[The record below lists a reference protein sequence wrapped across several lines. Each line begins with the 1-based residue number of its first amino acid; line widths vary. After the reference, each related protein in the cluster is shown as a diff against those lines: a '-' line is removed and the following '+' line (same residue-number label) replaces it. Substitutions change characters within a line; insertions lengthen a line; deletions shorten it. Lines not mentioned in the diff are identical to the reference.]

1 MACTLDYIDF
11 VCSQL
16 QGVGVIRTRKMF
28 GDWCIYVDE
37 KPVILACDNLCYVKM
52 LPELADMMNGAW
64 TGYPYDGAK
73 EHYILDIEHG
83 EEAMRVVQALLP
95 LIIYIFQKNFNRIK
109 FAFYFRF
116 IKKYFL
122 FNNKIKIT

>member
-52 LPELADMMNGAW
+52 LPEIADMMSGAW
-64 TGYPYDGAK
+64 TGFPYDGAK

-95 LIIYIFQKNFNRIK
+95 LLPYPK
-109 FAFYFRF
+109 
-116 IKKYFL
+116 
-122 FNNKIKIT
+122 KIK